1 MKFNIIIAPMYTYLN
16 IHKETSLENSEGRA
30 SIFEALQLCVWTL
43 STVWSG
49 FFFFAIVSK
58 MSAEKA

>member
-1 MKFNIIIAPMYTYLN
+1 MKFNIIIPPMYTTYLN

-49 FFFFAIVSK
+49 FFLL
-58 MSAEKA
+58 